1 MNIGDMKVAV
11 LAITRHG
18 VNLAFSIREKLPGA
32 VCHVPERHKFATAM
46 GAVGFDRLGSVL
58 PEIWKEYD
66 AVVCVMA
73 TGIVVRHVAP
83 LLVHKATDP
92 AVVVLDERGHY
103 VISLVSGHLGG
114 ANALAREVASVT
126 GGPGV
131 ITTASDVQ
139 GRPALDLIA
148 REKELEI
155 ENHDVLSRFTR
166 SVLEDQPFWIFDP
179 YEIISEEF
187 EGFEG
192 AVFLREEPR
201 GRRDMEKAFCT
212 HESCRTTYD
221 SGGASLV
228 DSSFDPV
235 GVWVSEKI
243 APIDLICV
251 ALRPRNLVVGLGCNR
266 GTPAGEVLELLESV
280 FDRENLSLFSIR
292 NLASIDIKA
301 DERGLLEVA
310 ECLKRPLH
318 FCSPND
324 LATVSVPTPSDTVA
338 RHVGVQSVCE
348 ATALLSSQTK
358 TLLVPKQK
366 TANVTLAIARVPYP

>member
-1 MNIGDMKVAV
+1 MNMGDMNVALV
-11 LAITRHG
+11 AITRHG
-18 VNLAFSIREKLPGA
+18 VKLAFRIRERFPGA
-32 VCHVPERHKFATAM
+32 SCYVPERHKFATAM
-46 GAVGFDRLGSVL
+46 GAVGFGRLGEIL
-58 PEIWKEYD
+58 PQIWKKYD

-103 VISLVSGHLGG
+103 VISLLSGHLGG

-126 GGPGV
+126 GGHAV

-148 REKELEI
+148 REKQLEI
-155 ENHDVLSRFTR
+155 ENFDVLSRFSR
-166 SVLEDQPFWIFDP
+166 AVLEDQPFWIFDP

-187 EGFEG
+187 EGLED
-192 AVFLREEPR
+192 AVILQEEPR

-212 HESCRTTYD
+212 HESCRMVYD
-221 SGGASLV
+221 SGGSSLV

-243 APIDLICV
+243 APRELICV

-266 GTPAGEVLELLESV
+266 GTPAGEVLELVESV

-292 NLASIDIKA
+292 NLVSIDIKA
-301 DERGLLEVA
+301 DEKGLLEVA
-310 ECLKRPLH
+310 ECLKRPFH
-318 FCSPND
+318 FFSPND

-348 ATALLSSQTK
+348 ATALLSAKTD
-358 TLLVPKQK
+358 TLLVPKEK
-366 TANVTLAIARVPYP
+366 TANVTLAIARVTYP